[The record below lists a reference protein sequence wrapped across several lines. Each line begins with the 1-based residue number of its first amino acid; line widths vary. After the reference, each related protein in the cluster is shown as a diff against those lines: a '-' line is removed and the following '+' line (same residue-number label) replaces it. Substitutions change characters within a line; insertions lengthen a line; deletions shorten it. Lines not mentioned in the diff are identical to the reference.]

1 MNEDPVGPLRL
12 VVDDLVDIGDD
23 IKKGI
28 NEVDG
33 ARDLLT
39 LSRQKVSKLRY
50 SIKLRDRLLRLIE
63 DQRDYL
69 SRKL

>member
-1 MNEDPVGPLRL
+1 MNEEPVGPLRL

-23 IKKGI
+23 IKEGV
-28 NEVDG
+28 NAVDG
-33 ARDLLT
+33 ARYLLT

>member
-1 MNEDPVGPLRL
+1 MNEEPVGPLRL

-23 IKKGI
+23 IKEGV
-28 NEVDG
+28 NAVDG
-33 ARDLLT
+33 ARYLLT

-63 DQRDYL
+63 DQREYL
-69 SRKL
+69 SR

>member
-23 IKKGI
+23 IKKGVKA
-28 NEVDG
+28 VDG

>member
-1 MNEDPVGPLRL
+1 M
-12 VVDDLVDIGDD
+12 VDDLVDIGDD
-23 IKKGI
+23 IKKGV
-28 NEVDG
+28 NAVDG

-50 SIKLRDRLLRLIE
+50 SIKLRERLLRLIE

>member
-1 MNEDPVGPLRL
+1 MNEEPVGPLRL

-23 IKKGI
+23 IKEGV
-28 NEVDG
+28 NAVDG

>member
-1 MNEDPVGPLRL
+1 

-23 IKKGI
+23 IKEGV
-28 NEVDG
+28 NAVDG
-33 ARDLLT
+33 ARYLLT

-50 SIKLRDRLLRLIE
+50 SIKLRDQLIRLIE

>member
-1 MNEDPVGPLRL
+1 M
-12 VVDDLVDIGDD
+12 VDDLVDIGDD
-23 IKKGI
+23 IKEGV
-28 NEVDG
+28 NAVDG
-33 ARDLLT
+33 ARYLLT

>member
-23 IKKGI
+23 IKKKV
-28 NEVDG
+28 NAVDG
-33 ARDLLT
+33 ARDLLK

-50 SIKLRDRLLRLIE
+50 SIKLRDRLFRLIE

>member
-23 IKKGI
+23 IKKGV
-28 NEVDG
+28 NAVDG
-33 ARDLLT
+33 ARDLLK

-50 SIKLRDRLLRLIE
+50 SIKLRDRLFRVIE

>member
-1 MNEDPVGPLRL
+1 MNEEPVGPLRL

-23 IKKGI
+23 IKEGV
-28 NEVDG
+28 NAVDG
-33 ARDLLT
+33 ARYLLT
-39 LSRQKVSKLRY
+39 LSRQNVSKLRY

>member
-1 MNEDPVGPLRL
+1 M
-12 VVDDLVDIGDD
+12 VDDLVDIGDD
-23 IKKGI
+23 IKKGV
-28 NEVDG
+28 NAVDG

-50 SIKLRDRLLRLIE
+50 SIKLRDQLIRLIE

>member
-23 IKKGI
+23 IKKGVKA
-28 NEVDG
+28 VDES
-33 ARDLLT
+33 RDLLT

-50 SIKLRDRLLRLIE
+50 SI
-63 DQRDYL
+63 
-69 SRKL
+69 

>member
-1 MNEDPVGPLRL
+1 MNEEPVGPLRL

-28 NEVDG
+28 NAVDG

-39 LSRQKVSKLRY
+39 ISRQKVSKLRY
-50 SIKLRDRLLRLIE
+50 SIKLRDRFLRLIK

>member
-1 MNEDPVGPLRL
+1 MNEDPVGPSRL
-12 VVDDLVDIGDD
+12 VVDYLVYIGDD
-23 IKKGI
+23 IKKEV
-28 NEVDG
+28 NAVDG

-50 SIKLRDRLLRLIE
+50 SIKLRDWLFRLIE